1 MTHAVTCEGLWKTYQ
16 RHRPVGVKS
25 LLLGAT
31 IPADTRFAREWA
43 LADVSFEVPRG
54 RSFGVIG
61 ANGSGK
67 TTLLS
72 ILLGTVPEDRGRV
85 ALSGS
90 VASLL
95 ELGAGFH
102 GDLTGRENVVLYG
115 SILGMRLSEI
125 RRRFESIAD
134 FSELDAAME
143 QPLRTYST
151 GMIARL
157 GFSTIIHA
165 EADILLIDEVLA
177 VGDARFQAKCHQAL
191 REFRARGGTLVIVS
205 HNMKEIREVCD
216 AGICLE
222 LGRVVDAG
230 PIAGV
235 ATRYEERVAAA
246 GPGKLKGGTHAQH

>member
-1 MTHAVTCEGLWKTYQ
+1 MTHAVMCEGLWKTYQ
-16 RHRPVGVKS
+16 RHRPVGVKT
-25 LLLGAT
+25 LLLGAE
-31 IPADTRFAREWA
+31 PPSDTRFAREWA
-43 LADVSFEVPRG
+43 LAEVGFEVPRG

-72 ILLGTVPEDRGRV
+72 ILLGTVQEDRGRV
-85 ALSGS
+85 GLNGR

-115 SILGMRLSEI
+115 SILGIRLAEI
-125 RRRFESIAD
+125 RRRFESIAG
-134 FSELDAAME
+134 FSELEGAIE
-143 QPLRTYST
+143 QPLRTYSA

-165 EADILLIDEVLA
+165 AADILLIDEVLA
-177 VGDARFQAKCHQAL
+177 VGDARFQVKCHQAL

-205 HNMKEIREVCD
+205 HNMKEVSEVCD
-216 AGICLE
+216 EGICLD

-230 PIAGV
+230 PMPA
-235 ATRYEERVAAA
+235 VAARYQERMA
-246 GPGKLKGGTHAQH
+246 ADPGKPRGAAHAER

>member
-1 MTHAVTCEGLWKTYQ
+1 MSNAVLCEGLWKTYQ

-25 LLLGAT
+25 LLLGAGPPT
-31 IPADTRFAREWA
+31 DTRFAREWA
-43 LADVSFEVPRG
+43 LSDVGFHVPRG

-72 ILLGTVPEDRGRV
+72 ILLGTVQEDRGRV
-85 ALSGS
+85 GLNGI

-102 GDLTGRENVVLYG
+102 GDLSGRENVFLYG
-115 SILGMRLSEI
+115 SILGMRLAEI
-125 RRRFESIAD
+125 RRRFEDIAG
-134 FSELDAAME
+134 FSELESAIE
-143 QPLRTYST
+143 QPLRTYSA

-157 GFSTIIHA
+157 GFSTIICSA
-165 EADILLIDEVLA
+165 ADILLIDEVLA

-191 REFRARGGTLVIVS
+191 HDFRKRGGTLVIVS
-205 HNMKEIREVCD
+205 HNMKEVSDVCD
-216 AGICLE
+216 EGICLD

-230 PIAGV
+230 PMA
-235 ATRYEERVAAA
+235 EVAARYQQRMA
-246 GPGKLKGGTHAQH
+246 VADPGKRESHAQR

>member
-1 MTHAVTCEGLWKTYQ
+1 MTHAVMCEGLWKTYQ
-16 RHRPVGVKS
+16 RHRPVGVKT
-25 LLLGAT
+25 LLLGADP
-31 IPADTRFAREWA
+31 PADTRFAREWA
-43 LADVSFEVPRG
+43 LAEVGFAVPRG

-72 ILLGTVPEDRGRV
+72 ILLGTVQADRGRIG
-85 ALSGS
+85 LSGH

-115 SILGMRLSEI
+115 SILGMRLAEI
-125 RRRFESIAD
+125 RRRFEAIAE
-134 FSELDAAME
+134 FSELERAIE
-143 QPLRTYST
+143 QPLRTYSA

-157 GFSTIIHA
+157 GFSIIIHCA
-165 EADILLIDEVLA
+165 ADILLIDEVLA

-205 HNMKEIREVCD
+205 HNMKEMTQVCD
-216 AGICLE
+216 EGICLD
-222 LGRVVDAG
+222 LGRVVASG
-230 PIAGV
+230 PRAGV
-235 ATRYEERVAAA
+235 AARYQERMAAA
-246 GPGKLKGGTHAQH
+246 RPVKGGKHAER

>member
-1 MTHAVTCEGLWKTYQ
+1 MSHAVMCEGLWKTYQ

-25 LLLGAT
+25 LLLGAGP
-31 IPADTRFAREWA
+31 PADTRFAREWA
-43 LADVSFEVPRG
+43 LSDVGFQVARG

-72 ILLGTVPEDRGRV
+72 ILLGTVQEDRGSV
-85 ALSGS
+85 GLNGN

-115 SILGMRLSEI
+115 SILGMRLAEI
-125 RRRFESIAD
+125 RRCFEEIAG
-134 FSELDAAME
+134 FSELESAIE
-143 QPLRTYST
+143 QPLRTYSA

-157 GFSTIIHA
+157 GFSTIIHSA
-165 EADILLIDEVLA
+165 ADILLIDEVLA

-191 REFRARGGTLVIVS
+191 HEFRGRGGTLVIVS
-205 HNMKEIREVCD
+205 HNMREVSEVCD
-216 AGICLE
+216 DGICLD

-230 PIAGV
+230 PMAQ
-235 ATRYEERVAAA
+235 VAARYQQRM
-246 GPGKLKGGTHAQH
+246 GVVDTGRRESRVQR